1 MRIRD
6 TWERLWDILA
16 ALAGLCLLGLAGP
29 LLLLGGWLS
38 MGRVALERETLVG
51 ENRRRRR
58 DATSHGHPDRRS
70 VLFPG
75 RPITGWRFTW
85 PRSRFWQAL
94 PLTWNLLRGE
104 VTLFGPRPLALQ
116 RFNRLKFLFP
126 QDAQAPPIKPGLLGL
141 AQLDDG
147 RDSIPGIQRRKLKL
161 DADYLR
167 RSSPWLNLQI
177 LLFSL
182 LDLLPGVHTES

>member
-1 MRIRD
+1 
-6 TWERLWDILA
+6 
-16 ALAGLCLLGLAGP
+16 
-29 LLLLGGWLS
+29 
-38 MGRVALERETLVG
+38 
-51 ENRRRRR
+51 
-58 DATSHGHPDRRS
+58 
-70 VLFPG
+70 
-75 RPITGWRFTW
+75 
-85 PRSRFWQAL
+85 
-94 PLTWNLLRGE
+94 LTWNLMRGE

-126 QDAQAPPIKPGLLGL
+126 EDAQAPRIKPGLLGL

-161 DADYLR
+161 DAEYLR

-182 LDLLPGVHTES
+182 LDLIPGVHSET